1 MTLKQLLDKYC
12 YADIASYI
20 EMEVNK
26 NENDRRPKNVKMDE
40 MEQGFAYIKGLKPT
54 FGYIDMQID
63 VKMLDGRLTV
73 SNMHL
78 GSTSDLLSHQ
88 INIGDDVTASEQEIA
103 AQCVFQLVA
112 HQAATTKYRED
123 DAFDDWDNPQTASCL
138 R

>member
-1 MTLKQLLDKYC
+1 
-12 YADIASYI
+12 
-20 EMEVNK
+20 
-26 NENDRRPKNVKMDE
+26 
-40 MEQGFAYIKGLKPT
+40 
-54 FGYIDMQID
+54 
-63 VKMLDGRLTV
+63 
-73 SNMHL
+73 
-78 GSTSDLLSHQ
+78 LSHQ